1 MATRPCPSCGQ
12 HGRQCGCVQRAA
24 APKRKPASPPDQ
36 TPAAKRSASAA
47 SGVAAA
53 GASAG
58 GGSSTAKS
66 STVKGGDAQRL
77 ILFNEVADEFERRHR
92 LKLTLPVH
100 MKKFEAPD
108 GLGFELDM
116 ATMSDEDVKQLVR
129 HYRCNMF
136 RVKCTGKLSAKHKTM
151 PYTVEFAE
159 GGGGAYC
166 FEGYQT
172 TTLYSDQ
179 IRPYC
184 LVCGGGTS
192 VFRKRGT
199 EQTFKCAGCKIELTR
214 KVAANAFARLGATKA
229 LAEGK
234 GLTYAEYLRSCV
246 SQCKRK
252 FTYAAPAA
260 ASAAAPAPAPAAAAA
275 AAPATPAPV
284 ARPWRWSTE
293 DVPGGRRIEDVTI
306 LAPQLVAIIQS
317 IVCAGKGTSEERKC
331 VFHFKGGGTRLRL
344 QKQSLQLF
352 QPNLDVTERLMFH
365 GCPFE
370 VLPQILMNG
379 FQNAGTTNAKA
390 YGQGVYFAADPRYSL
405 QRRYSPSDKDDNRV
419 LLICAG
425 IAGKQ
430 QDTNGS
436 TTMLSADCR
445 TGGNRSQG
453 IYMKPFANLA
463 DVAIMYAVVWQEKK

>member
-1 MATRPCPSCGQ
+1 MGESL
-12 HGRQCGCVQRAA
+12 
-24 APKRKPASPPDQ
+24 
-36 TPAAKRSASAA
+36 
-47 SGVAAA
+47 
-53 GASAG
+53 
-58 GGSSTAKS
+58 TAKS

-77 ILFNEVADEFERRHR
+77 ILFHQVADEFERRHR
-92 LKLTLPVH
+92 LKLTVPVH

-116 ATMSDEDVKQLVR
+116 ATMSDDDVKQLVR
-129 HYRCNMF
+129 VYRCNMF
-136 RVKCTGKLSAKHKTM
+136 RVMYTGKLSAKHKTM

-159 GGGGAYC
+159 GGGSAYC

-192 VFRKRGT
+192 VFRKRGA

-229 LAEGK
+229 LAEAK

-246 SQCKRK
+246 LQCKRK

-260 ASAAAPAPAPAAAAA
+260 APAATPAPAAS
-275 AAPATPAPV
+275 PV
-284 ARPWRWSTE
+284 ASDLSQPWKWSSQ
-293 DVPGGRRIEDVTI
+293 DVVGGRRIEDVAI
-306 LAPQLVAIIQS
+306 LAPQLVAIIES
-317 IVCAGKGTSEERKC
+317 INCAGKGTSEERKC
-331 VFHFKGGGTRLRL
+331 VFHFKGARARMTL
-344 QKQSLQLF
+344 QKQSLRLF

-405 QRRYSPSDKDDNRV
+405 QRRYSPTDKDGNRV

-425 IAGKQ
+425 IVGKQ

-445 TGGNRSQG
+445 TGGNCSQG